1 MRALL
6 CLSMVVSASHVAVRA
21 QAPSTQ
27 ALNPEMD
34 FSGVYVGVRAFQKPD
49 VYPFTAEGER
59 ALSAHDPLVGDPS
72 RYDCVLEDMPRVLLW
87 GVTVMQI
94 AHEDG
99 RIEMSVERGD
109 TVRSIHMDGTA
120 PPADQPHTEVGHSVG
135 HWVGDV
141 LTVET
146 THLAG
151 GVMFADEGHPVS
163 RQTRITERYWRN
175 PGEND
180 LQMELVIHDSVNYTQ
195 PVRFEREWIWT
206 PDERVHPYNCFSL
219 ELDESEPVD
228 IDELKRRLEQL

>member
-27 ALNPEMD
+27 ALDPEMD

-72 RYDCVLEDMPRVLLW
+72 RYDRVLEDMPRVLLW

-94 AHEDG
+94 AHEAG

-109 TVRSIHMDGTA
+109 TVRSIHMDGRYLRCTA
-120 PPADQPHTEVGHSVG
+120 SLGANPA
-135 HWVGDV
+135 
-141 LTVET
+141 L
-146 THLAG
+146 
-151 GVMFADEGHPVS
+151 
-163 RQTRITERYWRN
+163 RRWRRR
-175 PGEND
+175 PSAPLGRHAT
-180 LQMELVIHDSVNYTQ
+180 L
-195 PVRFEREWIWT
+195 RESA
-206 PDERVHPYNCFSL
+206 HG
-219 ELDESEPVD
+219 
-228 IDELKRRLEQL
+228 RRRRGSS